1 MKYLRKRVRSH
12 EVLGARICAGS
23 VRRVPVESPVPVR
36 VRANAVQYALV
47 VWSSG
52 LSPHSVVGLKEV
64 MLSFLNQADQKVF
77 CFSLFV
83 IHLYPAV
90 EISIRIHHWKNI
102 PGCKSL
108 FLVCYNS
115 SIIVLCLFYIGLQY
129 KPIKFFSQVRMC
141 FVILN

>member
-1 MKYLRKRVRSH
+1 MTGVKYLRKRVRSH

-77 CFSLFV
+77 CFHYL
-83 IHLYPAV
+83 L
-90 EISIRIHHWKNI
+90 SIFTQ
-102 PGCKSL
+102 L
-108 FLVCYNS
+108 
-115 SIIVLCLFYIGLQY
+115 
-129 KPIKFFSQVRMC
+129 
-141 FVILN
+141 

>member
-1 MKYLRKRVRSH
+1 MRSH
-12 EVLGARICAGS
+12 EILRARICAGT

-36 VRANAVQYALV
+36 VRANAVQCALV

-64 MLSFLNQADQKVF
+64 MLSFLNQAGHEVF

-90 EISIRIHHWKNI
+90 EISIRIHHRKNI
-102 PGCKSL
+102 PGVRAYYSFAMMVLHL
-108 FLVCYNS
+108 F
-115 SIIVLCLFYIGLQY
+115 
-129 KPIKFFSQVRMC
+129 
-141 FVILN
+141 

>member
-1 MKYLRKRVRSH
+1 MRSVKYLRKRVRSH
-12 EVLGARICAGS
+12 EILRARICAGT

-36 VRANAVQYALV
+36 VRANAVQCALV

-83 IHLYPAV
+83 IHIYPAV
-90 EISIRIHHWKNI
+90 EISIRIHHRKNI
-102 PGCKSL
+102 PGVRAHHS
-108 FLVCYNS
+108 FVM
-115 SIIVLCLFYIGLQY
+115 IV
-129 KPIKFFSQVRMC
+129 P
-141 FVILN
+141 

>member
-90 EISIRIHHWKNI
+90 EISIRIHHRKNI
-102 PGCKSL
+102 PGVRAYYSFAMIVLHL
-108 FLVCYNS
+108 FL
-115 SIIVLCLFYIGLQY
+115 
-129 KPIKFFSQVRMC
+129 
-141 FVILN
+141 